1 MAKYRVDDKVRVKQD
16 AQSPP
21 PPSYVRDRSAVVV
34 KVHPCS
40 GITAFVPPNEHIP
53 SPVQYYRIRIEL
65 LPDHPPHQQPEH
77 DIGEDWL
84 EPE

>member
-1 MAKYRVDDKVRVKQD
+1 MAKYRVGDKVRVKQD

-21 PPSYVRDRSAVVV
+21 PPSYVRGRSAVVV
-34 KVHPCS
+34 KVHE
-40 GITAFVPPNEHIP
+40 GGGTAAFVAQNEEIPP
-53 SPVQYYRIRIEL
+53 SVQFYRIKL
-65 LPDHPPHQQPEH
+65 AAVDPDEQAEH